1 MHKGDG
7 REMRVRIVSAG
18 ALAALCLLPALSLA
32 AGPLIAASETS
43 KKEMVVTNRASG
55 TFEVKLSP
63 LDMDEPT
70 LGRMSIAK
78 QFHGDLDGVS
88 KGQML
93 TAGTEVKG
101 SAAYVAVERITGT
114 LGGRSGSFVLQ
125 HYASLNRGVP
135 QQGIAV
141 VPDSGTGQLQGLA
154 GTMTIRIVDG
164 RHFYDFDYTLAPA
177 P

>member
-7 REMRVRIVSAG
+7 REMRVRIVGAG
-18 ALAALCLLPALSLA
+18 TLAALCLLPGLSLA
-32 AGPLIAASETS
+32 AGAPGTASETS
-43 KKEMVVTNRASG
+43 KKERVVANRASG
-55 TFEVKLSP
+55 AFEVKLSP
-63 LDMDEPT
+63 LEMDEPT
-70 LGRMSIAK
+70 LGRMSIDK
-78 QFHGDLDGVS
+78 QFRGDLEGVS

-101 SAAYVAVERITGT
+101 SAAYVAVERFTGT

-125 HYASLNRGVP
+125 HYASLNRGTP
-135 QQGIAV
+135 QQSIAV

-154 GTMTIRIVDG
+154 GTMTIRIADG
-164 RHFYDFDYTLAPA
+164 KHFYDFDYTLAAA

>member
-7 REMRVRIVSAG
+7 REIRVCAVSAG
-18 ALAALCLLPALSLA
+18 ALAVLCVLPGLSLA
-32 AGPLIAASETS
+32 AGPFTAASETS
-43 KKEMVVTNRASG
+43 KKEMIVANRASG

-63 LDMDEPT
+63 LEMDEQT
-70 LGRMSIAK
+70 LGRMSIDK
-78 QFHGDLDGVS
+78 QFHGDLEGVS

-114 LGGRSGSFVLQ
+114 LGGRNGSFVLQ

-135 QQGIAV
+135 QQSIAV

-154 GTMTIRIVDG
+154 GIMTIRIADG
-164 RHFYDFDYTLAPA
+164 KHFYDFDYTLAPA